1 MRHHGFHGQGRNGG
15 FTLLE
20 VLLAFVI
27 FALSFALVLEI
38 LGGSMRS
45 TARARHDTEA
55 ALLAQSLMDM
65 VGTEIPLAEGAMVGD
80 SPGGYEWN
88 MTISLYQ
95 PGPGEERLLELSE
108 LSGTLLY
115 WVDLEV
121 RWGNEP
127 RIRNVQFSTVKSILE
142 NFQQ

>member
-1 MRHHGFHGQGRNGG
+1 MRGKSGG

-38 LGGSMRS
+38 LSGSMRS
-45 TARARHDTEA
+45 TVRARHDTEA

-65 VGTEIPLAEGAMVGD
+65 VGTEIPLVEGGMSGD
-80 SPGGYEWN
+80 SPGGYQWN
-88 MTISLYQ
+88 MNISGFQ
-95 PGPGEERLLELSE
+95 PDAGQERIMEISE
-108 LSGTLLY
+108 LSGTVLF

-121 RWGNEP
+121 SWGEEP
-127 RIRNVQFSTVKSILE
+127 RTRSVQFSTVKSILA
-142 NFQQ
+142 NFQP

>member
-1 MRHHGFHGQGRNGG
+1 MNIIGIRGPARNGG

-45 TARARHDTEA
+45 TVRAKHDTEA

-65 VGTEIPLAEGAMVGD
+65 VGTEIPLVEGAMAGD
-80 SPGGYEWN
+80 SPGGYEWD
-88 MTISLYQ
+88 MVISPYQ
-95 PGPGEERLLELSE
+95 PEPGQERLLELSE

-121 RWGNEP
+121 RWGSEP
-127 RIRNVQFSTVKSILE
+127 RVRNVQFSTVKSILA
-142 NFQQ
+142 NFDQ

>member
-1 MRHHGFHGQGRNGG
+1 MIRSGLALRNGSGG

-45 TARARHDTEA
+45 TVRARHYTEA

-65 VGTEIPLAEGAMVGD
+65 VGSEIPLVEGAMAGD
-80 SPGGYEWN
+80 SPGGYEWS
-88 MTISLYQ
+88 MSISVFQ
-95 PGPGEERLLELSE
+95 PEPGQERLLELSE

-115 WVDLEV
+115 WVDLDV
-121 RWGNEP
+121 SWGSEP
-127 RIRNVQFSTVKSILE
+127 RVRTVQFSTVKSILA